1 MRRDHRSFGNASGHD
16 RPGRCRLR
24 HHGLLLRCAIMR
36 NYDVGG
42 LCTCILGGLV
52 SITLGCGN
60 MECGSAVAIGTN
72 VEPSHLDE
80 ACELDA
86 GDNGPRG
93 AVPTTEYLHDYL
105 QFARLELDCVQHYG
119 GLAISNPALPWQSLD
134 DAVDDSAGKLTGMTH
149 VKLSQGG
156 HGLKLQV
163 HPPGTSAG
171 TRNTQRCMPRCERK
185 AWPMITNMTSAP

>member
-1 MRRDHRSFGNASGHD
+1 M
-16 RPGRCRLR
+16 
-24 HHGLLLRCAIMR
+24 
-36 NYDVGG
+36 GG

-119 GLAISNPALPWQSLD
+119 GLANPALPWQSLD

-171 TRNTQRCMPRCERK
+171 TREY
-185 AWPMITNMTSAP
+185 SAMHAEM